1 MNAPAP
7 SGALTHNLVLFARL
21 LRTCGLRL
29 GTDRLLLAQ
38 EALLSIALDS
48 RESLRAALR
57 CTLTQSREDQPVFDV
72 AFDCFWKDPR
82 WLDRAF
88 AQGLSA
94 PPNALQ
100 GLQGLA
106 PEDATQNDD
115 KGHMEDPLTRRVQS
129 ALEALMSP
137 GQPTPE
143 DSPQPG
149 SEVEWILG
157 WSQDQ
162 ALNSKD
168 FEALAAEDLH
178 EACRLA
184 RALVPAFEPVRL
196 RRFAPA
202 ARGRLDLRRS
212 LARWRRTPDAPPLL
226 FRSPRERAPGLAVL
240 LDVSGSMERYSRVL
254 MHWCHGLVHRPGQR
268 IEVFALGTELHR
280 LTPALREPDPDRALR
295 QARAG
300 LPGWGGGT
308 RLGPC
313 LQAFSRD
320 WARRVLQHRSV
331 LLLVT
336 DGLDRSDPALLDAG
350 AQRLSRQAHQLIW
363 LNPLLRFAGFEPRAA
378 GIRALLPHVDRH
390 LPVHNL
396 NSLADLAQVFSSTR
410 RSVTIHRKQGLPH

>member
-1 MNAPAP
+1 MNAPTP

-48 RESLRAALR
+48 REALRAALR
-57 CTLTQSREDQPVFDV
+57 CTLTQGHEDQPLFDV
-72 AFDCFWKDPR
+72 AFEAFWKDPR

-88 AQGLSA
+88 AQGLVE
-94 PPNALQ
+94 PEQ
-100 GLQGLA
+100 GQHELA
-106 PEDATQNDD
+106 PHSDEQVKD
-115 KGHMEDPLTRRVQS
+115 DPLTRRVQS

-137 GQPTPE
+137 GQIPPE

-157 WSQDQ
+157 WSQEQ
-162 ALNSKD
+162 ALHSKD

-336 DGLDRSDPALLDAG
+336 DGLDRSDPALLAAG
-350 AQRLSRQAHQLIW
+350 AQRL
-363 LNPLLRFAGFEPRAA
+363 
-378 GIRALLPHVDRH
+378 
-390 LPVHNL
+390 
-396 NSLADLAQVFSSTR
+396 
-410 RSVTIHRKQGLPH
+410 

>member
-1 MNAPAP
+1 MVTAT
-7 SGALTHNLVLFARL
+7 GALAHNLVLFARL

-38 EALLSIALDS
+38 EAVGSIGLDS
-48 RESLRAALR
+48 REAVRAALR
-57 CTLTQSREDQPVFDV
+57 CTLTQSHEDQPIFDA
-72 AFDCFWKDPR
+72 AFEAFWKDPR

-88 AQGLSA
+88 AQGLGGPA
-94 PPNALQ
+94 PS
-100 GLQGLA
+100 G
-106 PEDATQNDD
+106 DADPAKN
-115 KGHMEDPLTRRVQS
+115 DPLTRRVQS
-129 ALEALMSP
+129 ALEALMAQGREP
-137 GQPTPE
+137 
-143 DSPQPG
+143 
-149 SEVEWILG
+149 SEAPADKRQDTERVLG
-157 WSQDQ
+157 WSHQHG
-162 ALNSKD
+162 LRSKD
-168 FEALAAEDLH
+168 FEGLGAEELQ

-202 ARGRLDLRRS
+202 TQGRLDLRRS
-212 LARWRRTPDAPPLL
+212 LARWHRTPDVPPLVY
-226 FRSPRERAPGLAVL
+226 RSPRERAPGLAVL
-240 LDVSGSMERYSRVL
+240 LDVSGSMTSYSRVL
-254 MHWCHGLVHRPGQR
+254 LHWCHGLVHRPGQR

-280 LTPALREPDPDRALR
+280 LTPALQEPDPDRALR
-295 QARAG
+295 QAQAG
-300 LPGWGGGT
+300 MPGWGGGT

-336 DGLDRSDPALLDAG
+336 DGLDRGDPAWVAAG
-350 AQRLSRQAHQLIW
+350 AQRLSRQAHQLVW

-396 NSLADLAQVFSSTR
+396 NSLADLAQAFSSDR
-410 RSVTIHRKQGLPH
+410 RSVKTNRTQSLPN